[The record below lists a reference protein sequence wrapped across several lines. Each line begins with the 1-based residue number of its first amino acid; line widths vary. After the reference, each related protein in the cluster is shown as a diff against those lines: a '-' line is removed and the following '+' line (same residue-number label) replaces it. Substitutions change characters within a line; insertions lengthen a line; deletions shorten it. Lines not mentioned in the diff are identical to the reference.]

1 MEKKSKK
8 ALLCLLI
15 FLGMFFLFSVGCPFY
30 RLTGIPCPVCGMTR
44 AYLAAF
50 QLDFA
55 AAFRMHPLWPTAV
68 LLILLIL
75 WKEGRIFRSRKK
87 NVLFYVGWSVLFL
100 TVYLNRMLTL
110 FPDTEPM
117 IIDWNAPL
125 FRLLRLF
132 ISRFC

>member
-1 MEKKSKK
+1 
-8 ALLCLLI
+8 
-15 FLGMFFLFSVGCPFY
+15 
-30 RLTGIPCPVCGMTR
+30 
-44 AYLAAF
+44 
-50 QLDFA
+50 
-55 AAFRMHPLWPTAV
+55 MHPLWPTAV